1 MINLF
6 LITFLAC
13 GDDEETDT
21 SKLEVENP
29 QEEVVEEST
38 EEVSIDSGEGGCATN
53 AAVPEFLPQAETD
66 PLLEQVKSTAN
77 VNDNTCKS

>member
-21 SKLEVENP
+21 SKLEVESP
-29 QEEVVEEST
+29 QEEAVEEST
-38 EEVSIDSGEGGCATN
+38 EEVEGEEQN
-53 AAVPEFLPQAETD
+53 SRAE
-66 PLLEQVKSTAN
+66 LNEEQRFWEASLH
-77 VNDNTCKS
+77 

>member
-1 MINLF
+1 MLLMQPLINSQAKGDKMINLF

-38 EEVSIDSGEGGCATN
+38 EEVEGE
-53 AAVPEFLPQAETD
+53 E
-66 PLLEQVKSTAN
+66 
-77 VNDNTCKS
+77 

>member
-13 GDDEETDT
+13 GDDDETDT

-38 EEVSIDSGEGGCATN
+38 EEVVE
-53 AAVPEFLPQAETD
+53 EETS
-66 PLLEQVKSTAN
+66 EE
-77 VNDNTCKS
+77 

>member
-1 MINLF
+1 MRAFFNQLKGDKMINLF

-38 EEVSIDSGEGGCATN
+38 EEVVVE
-53 AAVPEFLPQAETD
+53 E
-66 PLLEQVKSTAN
+66 
-77 VNDNTCKS
+77 

>member
-21 SKLEVENP
+21 SKLEVESP

-38 EEVSIDSGEGGCATN
+38 EEVVEEETSEEQSSREHELNGE
-53 AAVPEFLPQAETD
+53 
-66 PLLEQVKSTAN
+66 
-77 VNDNTCKS
+77 

>member
-38 EEVSIDSGEGGCATN
+38 EEVEGEEVAFRREGMLACWRHCDFLEGY
-53 AAVPEFLPQAETD
+53 AALGQD
-66 PLLEQVKSTAN
+66 RGLI
-77 VNDNTCKS
+77 C

>member
-13 GDDEETDT
+13 GEEEEDT
-21 SKLEVENP
+21 SKLEVDNP

-38 EEVSIDSGEGGCATN
+38 EEVVE
-53 AAVPEFLPQAETD
+53 EETSE
-66 PLLEQVKSTAN
+66 EQSHTM
-77 VNDNTCKS
+77 S

>member
-1 MINLF
+1 MINLL

-29 QEEVVEEST
+29 QEETSEEQNPRI
-38 EEVSIDSGEGGCATN
+38 VS
-53 AAVPEFLPQAETD
+53 
-66 PLLEQVKSTAN
+66 
-77 VNDNTCKS
+77 

>member
-21 SKLEVENP
+21 SKLEVDSP

-38 EEVSIDSGEGGCATN
+38 EEVESE
-53 AAVPEFLPQAETD
+53 E
-66 PLLEQVKSTAN
+66 
-77 VNDNTCKS
+77 

>member
-13 GDDEETDT
+13 GDEEEADT
-21 SKLEVENP
+21 SNLEAESP

-38 EEVSIDSGEGGCATN
+38 EEVESE
-53 AAVPEFLPQAETD
+53 E
-66 PLLEQVKSTAN
+66 
-77 VNDNTCKS
+77 

>member
-13 GDDEETDT
+13 GDDEETAT

-38 EEVSIDSGEGGCATN
+38 EEVQE
-53 AAVPEFLPQAETD
+53 
-66 PLLEQVKSTAN
+66 
-77 VNDNTCKS
+77 

>member
-1 MINLF
+1 MLLMLPLINSQAKRARLPSPLRGHFLINKGDKMINLF

-21 SKLEVENP
+21 SKLEVDSP

-38 EEVSIDSGEGGCATN
+38 EEVEGE
-53 AAVPEFLPQAETD
+53 E
-66 PLLEQVKSTAN
+66 
-77 VNDNTCKS
+77 

>member
-1 MINLF
+1 MQPLINSQAKRIGCPLRYEGIFNQIKETKMINLF

-38 EEVSIDSGEGGCATN
+38 EEVVE
-53 AAVPEFLPQAETD
+53 EE
-66 PLLEQVKSTAN
+66 
-77 VNDNTCKS
+77 

>member
-21 SKLEVENP
+21 SKLEVE
-29 QEEVVEEST
+29 QQEEEVVEES
-38 EEVSIDSGEGGCATN
+38 EEVVE
-53 AAVPEFLPQAETD
+53 EE
-66 PLLEQVKSTAN
+66 
-77 VNDNTCKS
+77 

>member
-13 GDDEETDT
+13 GEEEEDT

-29 QEEVVEEST
+29 QEEAAEEST
-38 EEVSIDSGEGGCATN
+38 EEVVE
-53 AAVPEFLPQAETD
+53 EETT
-66 PLLEQVKSTAN
+66 EQE
-77 VNDNTCKS
+77 

>member
-13 GDDEETDT
+13 GEDKESDT
-21 SKLEVENP
+21 SELEVENP

-38 EEVSIDSGEGGCATN
+38 EEVEGE
-53 AAVPEFLPQAETD
+53 E
-66 PLLEQVKSTAN
+66 
-77 VNDNTCKS
+77 

>member
-1 MINLF
+1 MHNSQKNLVNLL

-21 SKLEVENP
+21 SKLEVEAP

-38 EEVSIDSGEGGCATN
+38 EEAQE
-53 AAVPEFLPQAETD
+53 E
-66 PLLEQVKSTAN
+66 
-77 VNDNTCKS
+77 

>member
-13 GDDEETDT
+13 GDDDETDT

-29 QEEVVEEST
+29 QEEAAEEST
-38 EEVSIDSGEGGCATN
+38 EEVVE
-53 AAVPEFLPQAETD
+53 EETT
-66 PLLEQVKSTAN
+66 EQE
-77 VNDNTCKS
+77 

>member
-13 GDDEETDT
+13 GDEEEDT

-29 QEEVVEEST
+29 QEEVVEEETS
-38 EEVSIDSGEGGCATN
+38 EE
-53 AAVPEFLPQAETD
+53 
-66 PLLEQVKSTAN
+66 
-77 VNDNTCKS
+77 

>member
-6 LITFLAC
+6 LMTFLAC

-29 QEEVVEEST
+29 QEEVVEESI
-38 EEVSIDSGEGGCATN
+38 EEVEGE
-53 AAVPEFLPQAETD
+53 E
-66 PLLEQVKSTAN
+66 
-77 VNDNTCKS
+77 